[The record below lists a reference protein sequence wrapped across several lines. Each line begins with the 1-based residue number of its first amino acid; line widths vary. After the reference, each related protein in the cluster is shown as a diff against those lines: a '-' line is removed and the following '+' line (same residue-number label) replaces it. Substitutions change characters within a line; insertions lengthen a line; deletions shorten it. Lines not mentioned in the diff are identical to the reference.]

1 MEAKL
6 NEQIESNV
14 SLSAQMSG
22 FQRDAILADV
32 SWDLSEAAKEKLSG
46 LSESVEF
53 ESEAS
58 FRQKLDIL
66 KESFVETEAA
76 LPPLLL
82 PKSSPSLPKF
92 LRPTAE
98 EGMSATMA
106 AYVRGLGPQVITFVQ
121 TLNPFFLKNNV

>member
-1 MEAKL
+1 
-6 NEQIESNV
+6 
-14 SLSAQMSG
+14 MSG

-46 LSESVEF
+46 LAESVEF

-66 KESFVETEAA
+66 KESFVETAAAAPAAAAASTEVLAESAEALA
-76 LPPLLL
+76 
-82 PKSSPSLPKF
+82 
-92 LRPTAE
+92 PTAE

-106 AYVRGLGPQVITFVQ
+106 AYVRA
-121 TLNPFFLKNNV
+121 LK